1 MRAHVC
7 VCVWFVF
14 KLLTECVG
22 LVSQRGLTAC
32 LFVKLVKTRYGAFVV
47 LPYAAAVAAFYFHYV
62 RKNSVDLSITSCGCG
77 QYFISKGIYSL
88 QGTHISL
95 HFSVT

>member
-1 MRAHVC
+1 MTKGIRVCECLTLHRSARARLC

-47 LPYAAAVAAFYFHYV
+47 LPLCRCFL
-62 RKNSVDLSITSCGCG
+62 LSLCEEDQC
-77 QYFISKGIYSL
+77 
-88 QGTHISL
+88 
-95 HFSVT
+95 